1 MFLKDSE
8 GPARQIHFAG
18 TPQAPKHCHFQTWS
32 PDGSFIYFVQGD
44 VPDGPQ
50 DIWRIAPDGGSP
62 ERITFH
68 ESRVSHTTFLDRS
81 TLLYLASSADG
92 KGPWIY
98 GLDVERRVPHRLSSG
113 VERYTSLA
121 GSADGRRLV
130 ATAATHSRA
139 SLWRVPVSG
148 SPAQASDA
156 RKIALPTAQGR
167 SPMLAAGSLL
177 YVSSDGGA
185 ERIWKLLPDGT
196 TAELWHAP
204 EEARIIGG
212 PAIAPDGRRIA
223 FSTEDQGRTRLVVF
237 DPAGA
242 GAHVVTDA
250 LELRGAP
257 AWSPDGQSIVTAAN
271 EGGRPRLFRVALDS
285 GAAVRLLDDYALG
298 PAWAPDGAFLVYSG
312 RDPGTEFPVKAV
324 TAAGEPYPIREL
336 TLSRSGALGVTR
348 VGARRMRFLPGGSE
362 LVVLRGD
369 IERKNLWAVDLATGT
384 WRQLTTF
391 GRDMVISDFD
401 VSPDGREIV
410 FERVEESSDVWVM
423 DVAGR

>member
-1 MFLKDSE
+1 
-8 GPARQIHFAG
+8 
-18 TPQAPKHCHFQTWS
+18 
-32 PDGSFIYFVQGD
+32 
-44 VPDGPQ
+44 
-50 DIWRIAPDGGSP
+50 
-62 ERITFH
+62 
-68 ESRVSHTTFLDRS
+68 
-81 TLLYLASSADG
+81 
-92 KGPWIY
+92 
-98 GLDVERRVPHRLSSG
+98 
-113 VERYTSLA
+113 
-121 GSADGRRLV
+121 
-130 ATAATHSRA
+130 
-139 SLWRVPVSG
+139 
-148 SPAQASDA
+148 
-156 RKIALPTAQGR
+156 
-167 SPMLAAGSLL
+167 MLAAGSLL

-196 TAELWHAP
+196 TTELWHAP

-237 DPAGA
+237 DAAGA

-298 PAWAPDGAFLVYSG
+298 PAWAPGGAFLVYSG

-324 TAAGEPYPIREL
+324 TAAGEPYPIRDL

-348 VGARRMRFLPGGSE
+348 VGARRLRFLPGGSE

-369 IERKNLWAVDLATGT
+369 IERKDLWAVDLVTGT

-423 DVAGR
+423 DVASR